1 MPQTLTLL
9 ILKAI
14 AVLKKYRL
22 KIQIAAAQELAAGE
36 EVKGKRLLH

>member
-1 MPQTLTLL
+1 MLTS
-9 ILKAI
+9 I
-14 AVLKKYRL
+14 AAKVAALKKYRL